1 MCYVKRKGS
10 ALFDDSLPE
19 VEGGLGK
26 VGGAAEVAPVTFVG
40 AEGEDFFALGGEAEV
55 GVDDGE
61 DAFFN
66 EHGKE
71 AGEMMWMPEKA
82 RGSGEWRVARGE
94 VSRGEIGRAQV

>member
-71 AGEMMWMPEKA
+71 AGGDDVDAGEGERKWRVA
-82 RGSGEWRVARGE
+82 SGEW
-94 VSRGEIGRAQV
+94 